1 MGLTTSLFT
10 GLSGLNANGRN
21 VEVIGNNISN
31 VNTTAYKSSRL
42 MFETQFSH
50 SIGIGSEPS
59 ARSGGTNPTQIG
71 LGVRI
76 GGTQRDMTPGGL
88 NVTGDQRDLAIDGK
102 GFFIVDRGGETFFT
116 RAGAFRPN
124 QSNVLTT
131 VSGDVLMGY
140 GVDGEYNVLNGALRP
155 VEIPIG
161 TMTIAEATRNVR
173 MSGNL
178 DADGAMPTQGSL
190 TRLMG
195 AVDAGLRLIGGAT
208 NPAGAGNLLEGLSLL
223 TEIED
228 PSLPGSGVPLFADG
242 QVFEMRAVQKG
253 DGRLLPTKQ
262 LAIDA
267 ASTVGDL
274 MAFLNAALGL
284 QASTGANP
292 DGRTP
297 GVTLNS
303 ATGAIEIVGNA
314 GVVNDLT
321 IEATDLRLLGANGEL
336 IRSPFAVEKAASA
349 DGEAVRTTFVVY
361 DSLGSPVTVDV
372 SMVLEGR
379 GVQGTTWRY
388 YVESPGN
395 QGLADAITTGTVRFD
410 TNGQLLDQAPI
421 SVNIDRAG
429 TGAASPLNFNLF
441 FQSERDNVT
450 ALADTRSQLGATF
463 RDGAPIGT
471 LSDFGVGPD
480 GVITG
485 AFTNGL
491 TRTIGAIPL
500 ATFTNDAGLVE
511 MGGNVYAVGPNAGNP
526 VIADAATMG
535 TGRVVGGALELS
547 NVDLGQEFI
556 NLILASTGY
565 SASSRVIQTSDDLL
579 QQLLVI
585 GR

>member
-31 VNTTAYKSSRL
+31 VNTTAYKSSRM

-76 GGTQRDMTPGGL
+76 GGTQRDMSSGGL
-88 NVTGDQRDLAIDGK
+88 NVTGDQRDMAIDGK
-102 GFFIVDRGGETFFT
+102 GFFIVDRGGQTLFT

-124 QSNVLTT
+124 ENNVLTT
-131 VSGDVLMGY
+131 VGGEVLMGY
-140 GVDGEYNVLNGALRP
+140 GVDGENNVLEGALRP
-155 VEIPIG
+155 VEIPLG
-161 TMTIAEATRNVR
+161 TLTIAEATRNVR

-190 TRLMG
+190 NRLMG
-195 AVDAGLRLIGGAT
+195 AVDAGLRLIAGAT
-208 NPAGAGNLLEGLSLL
+208 NPANAGNLLEVASLL

-228 PSLPGSGVPLFADG
+228 PALPGSGVPLFADG
-242 QVFEMRAVQKG
+242 QVFETRAVQKG

-262 LAIDA
+262 LAINPA
-267 ASTVGDL
+267 TTVEDL
-274 MAFLNAALGL
+274 MAFLNAAMGL
-284 QASTGANP
+284 QGATGANP

-297 GVTLNS
+297 GVTLD
-303 ATGAIEIVGNA
+303 GAGGVIEIVGNA
-314 GVVNDLT
+314 GGVNDLT
-321 IEATDLRLLGANGEL
+321 IEATDLRLLSPTGEL
-336 IRSPFAVEKAASA
+336 VRSPFMVEKAASA
-349 DGEAVRTTFVVY
+349 DGESVRTSFVVY

-379 GVQGTTWRY
+379 GMAGTTWRY

-395 QGLADAITTGTVRFD
+395 QGLEDAVGTGTVRFD

-421 SVNIDRAG
+421 AVNIDRAG
-429 TGAASPLNFNLF
+429 TGAATPLNFNLF

-450 ALADTRSQLGATF
+450 SLADARSQLGATF

-511 MGGNVYAVGPNAGNP
+511 VGGNLYDVGPNAGNP
-526 VIADAATMG
+526 VVVNAAALG
-535 TGRVVGGALELS
+535 SGRVIGGALELS

-579 QQLLVI
+579 QQLLVL